1 MQLKSLLYNEI
12 LIHYRKYSDTNMLI
26 DYSEFSKFFSDFEI
40 FPNVLNIIQMKT
52 IYYSMHELFLQE
64 LKSEEILNKNYLN
77 VKKNL
82 KINYEYFLESL
93 FLSSSFIK
101 TNQELNSVE
110 KIVYLISKMGS
121 SKAIKKIQNKSREN
135 RY

>member
-1 MQLKSLLYNEI
+1 
-12 LIHYRKYSDTNMLI
+12 
-26 DYSEFSKFFSDFEI
+26 
-40 FPNVLNIIQMKT
+40 MKT

-110 KIVYLISKMGS
+110 KIVYLICQKTARFIFTHQVYNFNAMNTSQDIMSMKTE
-121 SKAIKKIQNKSREN
+121 REN
-135 RY
+135 IVAIYF